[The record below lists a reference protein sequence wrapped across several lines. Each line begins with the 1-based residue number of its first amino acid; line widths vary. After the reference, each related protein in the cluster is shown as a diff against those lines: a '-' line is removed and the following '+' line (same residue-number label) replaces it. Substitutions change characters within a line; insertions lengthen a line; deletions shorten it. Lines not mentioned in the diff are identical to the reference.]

1 MNILKPEIKYTEMR
15 QGERGRI
22 VTIPDNSYEVL
33 QNDFTLATHLKS
45 ITELNLKKVKGIYIQ
60 ADSEID
66 AVIAALYS
74 YKKFS
79 YDNEMGSENEIY
91 DYDDDFDYDDYE
103 DYEDIEWLQEK
114 WADGTF
120 CHVPI
125 LTGTEFVHGHIKSPN
140 PFMMD
145 AQYAQKIQ
153 LTPSEQDPYWKSILS
168 PLIINIHNTGL
179 EELKRVMEMEDRFYI
194 LFEARADLLNAFSL
208 FMDVGDGD
216 DRQET
221 VLNQFQKD
229 FIFEADIE
237 FIQVSKAPMPYLTA
251 LFNQTA
257 SELGKKIAP
266 SVNCE
271 EVITQLVNYRK
282 QKFESIRDI
291 ERIIHKA
298 LRYSVGNS
306 IGKSEFERIFLKD
319 KVSMEDKDLTGK
331 AIKELNKLIGLKEV
345 KQQLLRIVDRM
356 KLAEMRKQAGY
367 PTIDHHMAA
376 VFMGNPGT
384 AKTTVARIFGQLL
397 FDSKV
402 LTNNVFIEVS
412 RKDLIGQYVGWTS
425 HKVQEVFD
433 KGKGGTIFVDEA
445 YSLVNKKDGYSDE
458 AFSAIIQHME
468 NNPDTLVI
476 FAGYTDEML
485 DFIQSANPGLQSRLT
500 NIIQFEDYEE
510 KQLQEIFY
518 YHVERSGYELESK
531 KAASKI
537 VGLFIKNLNRLDGR
551 QFGNGR
557 MMRKLLSSS
566 VGYMAQR
573 KPKNINLLLAED
585 IQSASD
591 ELLETEAI
599 LQMKQKEK
607 RVGFKTY

>member
-376 VFMGNPGT
+376 VFMGNPGQ
-384 AKTTVARIFGQLL
+384 RRQRLRGFSG
-397 FDSKV
+397 SYY
-402 LTNNVFIEVS
+402 
-412 RKDLIGQYVGWTS
+412 LI
-425 HKVQEVFD
+425 
-433 KGKGGTIFVDEA
+433 
-445 YSLVNKKDGYSDE
+445 
-458 AFSAIIQHME
+458 
-468 NNPDTLVI
+468 
-476 FAGYTDEML
+476 
-485 DFIQSANPGLQSRLT
+485 
-500 NIIQFEDYEE
+500 
-510 KQLQEIFY
+510 
-518 YHVERSGYELESK
+518 
-531 KAASKI
+531 
-537 VGLFIKNLNRLDGR
+537 
-551 QFGNGR
+551 
-557 MMRKLLSSS
+557 
-566 VGYMAQR
+566 
-573 KPKNINLLLAED
+573 
-585 IQSASD
+585 
-591 ELLETEAI
+591 
-599 LQMKQKEK
+599 QK
-607 RVGFKTY
+607 Y